1 MPMLSDQEIQHA
13 LTELPGWSRAGDTL
27 TRTFRCATF
36 PAAMAFVQQVADIA
50 EAQQH
55 HPDID
60 VRYTAI
66 TFHLSTHDA
75 GGITNKDVT
84 LARAIDGAFAA

>member
-1 MPMLSDQEIQHA
+1 MTTLSDQEIQQA
-13 LTELPGWSRAGDTL
+13 LATLPGWSRVGDTL

-36 PAAMAFVQQVADIA
+36 PQGIAFVQRVADIA

-66 TFHLSTHDA
+66 SFHLSTHDA
-75 GGITNKDVT
+75 GGISAKDVT
-84 LARAIDGAFAA
+84 LARAIDGAFTG

>member
-1 MPMLSDQEIQHA
+1 MTVLSAQEIARA
-13 LTELPGWSRAGDTL
+13 LTELPGWTCVGNTL

-36 PAAMAFVQQVADIA
+36 PAGIAFVQRVAELA
-50 EAQQH
+50 ELQQH

-75 GGITNKDVT
+75 GGITEKDVR
-84 LARAIDGAFAA
+84 LAHAIDGVFAV

>member
-1 MPMLSDQEIQHA
+1 MPKLSDQEIARA
-13 LTELPGWSRAGDTL
+13 LTELPGWTRGGDTI

-36 PAAMAFVQQVADIA
+36 LAGIAFVQRVAELA
-50 EAQQH
+50 EVQQH

-66 TFHLSTHDA
+66 SFHLSTHDA
-75 GGITNKDVT
+75 GGITEKDVT
-84 LARAIDGAFAA
+84 LARAIDGAFNG